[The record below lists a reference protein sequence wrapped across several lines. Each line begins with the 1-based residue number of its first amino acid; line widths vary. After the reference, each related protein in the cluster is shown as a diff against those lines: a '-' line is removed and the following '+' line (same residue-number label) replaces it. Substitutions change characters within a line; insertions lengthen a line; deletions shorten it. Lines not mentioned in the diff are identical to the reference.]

1 MTALTDPRARPLAA
15 VLDGDAVEP
24 AELGG
29 KGAALDRLIGWGLP
43 VPATGVVAAAAY
55 RLFVAQPAL
64 AAFVAGIIA
73 GATPLA
79 DEVDAAFLA
88 EPLPQEVADAVT
100 AVAAAVGGDSE
111 LAVRSS
117 ATVED
122 LQHASFAGQYRSLL
136 HVPARDGEAVCR
148 AVRLVFASL
157 WHPAPVAYRQR
168 LGVGQQ
174 SAAMAV
180 VLMAMVPARRA
191 GVVFTLDPAGAA
203 NVARVETVEGLAESL
218 VSGQETPEVTLLTRD
233 AAAWDAPPE
242 LAAAVRLALLAE
254 TKAGTPQDVEW
265 AWDGTTVWVVQA
277 RPITTHVGEP
287 ADEFDDPAAVVEALD
302 LTTAGIGEMLPGA
315 LPPLRWELCSLMVE
329 EAFRTTFADL
339 GVTADELAAGRAIV
353 RRVRG
358 RAAMDFGLLARLT
371 AQLPGADV
379 AQLEEQYFSS
389 ARPSRAAPPVP
400 FRHAGRGQR
409 LRGQWRVL
417 RSRRRAD
424 LDAEVVCHAIDAL
437 LAQPPTCADLPDREL
452 LAYHLR
458 LVDLAVRTMTAEM
471 GVAAEAAESYR
482 RLEDN
487 LAGPLG
493 AATAARTAARLTTL
507 TSLRLGGRAQV
518 DPAASAAVFA
528 GPTWAEKGR
537 SPAPPP
543 PTHEQGDDPVEA
555 LRRTLLGDGA
565 SDGMRAALRMRASL
579 RTMIDAADQ
588 LDRRERTKA
597 ALLRLGGEVRRVHLE
612 MGRRLCTRGAPLER
626 PDEVELLSVAEL
638 RASLLSGTLSSGSLP
653 TPDVVARRRRA
664 HERAGR
670 AAPLPARFS
679 GVNPQGELS
688 AASRDRLEGWAV
700 SSGRY
705 TGTAVVV
712 HQATDPLPA
721 GAVLVAEATDP
732 SWSPLF
738 MRAGAIVLERGGP
751 LSHAAILARELGV
764 PAVTNVSGATARL
777 DGQWVTV
784 DGDAGL
790 VLVDTEREP

>member
-1 MTALTDPRARPLAA
+1 MPPSSPPALPQD
-15 VLDGDAVEP
+15 VVDAV
-24 AELGG
+24 
-29 KGAALDRLIGWGLP
+29 
-43 VPATGVVAAAAY
+43 
-55 RLFVAQPAL
+55 
-64 AAFVAGIIA
+64 
-73 GATPLA
+73 
-79 DEVDAAFLA
+79 
-88 EPLPQEVADAVT
+88 VT
-100 AVAAAVGGDSE
+100 VAAAVGGDGE

-117 ATVED
+117 ATAED
-122 LQHASFAGQYRSLL
+122 LLHASFAGQYRSLL
-136 HVPARDGEAVCR
+136 HVSAHDREAVLR

-191 GVVFTLDPAGAA
+191 GVVFTQDPAGAA
-203 NVARVETVEGLAESL
+203 DVARVETVEGLAESL
-218 VSGQETPEVTLLTRD
+218 VSGQETPEVMLLARD
-233 AAAWDAPPE
+233 ATSWDAPHE
-242 LAAAVRLALLAE
+242 VAAALQLALLVE
-254 TKAGTPQDVEW
+254 TRAGTPQDVEW

-277 RPITTHVGEP
+277 RPITTRAGEP
-287 ADEFDDPAAVVEALD
+287 ADEFDDPAAVVEVLD

-315 LPPLRWELCSLMVE
+315 LPPLRWDLCSHLVE
-329 EAFRTTFADL
+329 EAFRSTFADV
-339 GVTADELAAGRAIV
+339 GATAGELTAARAIV

-358 RAAMDFGLLARLT
+358 RAAMDFGLLSRLT

-379 AQLEEQYFSS
+379 AQLEEQYFGS

-400 FRHAGRGQR
+400 IGHAGRGQR

-424 LDAEVVCHAIDAL
+424 LNAEIACHAIDAL
-437 LAQPPTCADLPDREL
+437 LAEPPERADLADRGL

-458 LVDLAVRTMTAEM
+458 LVDLAVRTMTAEL

-482 RLEDN
+482 RLEDT

-493 AATAARTAARLTTL
+493 TVDAAREAARLTTL
-507 TSLRLGGRAQV
+507 TSMRLGGRAPI
-518 DPAASAAVFA
+518 DPSASAAVFA
-528 GPTWAEKGR
+528 GPTWAEEGR
-537 SPAPPP
+537 SPPPP
-543 PTHEQGDDPVEA
+543 VAHEQRDDPIEA
-555 LRRTLLGDGA
+555 LRRILLGTRAGD
-565 SDGMRAALRMRASL
+565 SDGIRAALRMRTSL
-579 RTMIDAADQ
+579 RTMVDAADQ

-597 ALLRLGGEVRRVHLE
+597 ALLRLGGEVRAVHLE
-612 MGRRLCTRGAPLER
+612 IGRRLCSRGAPLER

-638 RASLLSGTLSSGSLP
+638 RAALLDGSLP
-653 TPDVVARRRRA
+653 AADIVARRRRA
-664 HERAGR
+664 HERAVR
-670 AAPLPARFS
+670 AAPLPPRFS
-679 GVNPQGELS
+679 GGNPQAEL
-688 AASRDRLEGWAV
+688 AAAVGDRLEGWAV

-705 TGTAVVV
+705 SGAAVVV
-712 HQATDPLPA
+712 HQATDSFPA

-764 PAVTNVSGATARL
+764 PAVTNLSGATTRL
-777 DGQWVTV
+777 AGQWVTV

-790 VLVDTEREP
+790 VVVDTERQP